1 VIGIVDYGVGNIKAL
16 SNIYKQLK
24 IPHKVVSL
32 EKHFEGVD
40 RIILPGVGAFDHAMK
55 RLKESGLCS
64 SLNNLVLHKKMPI
77 LGICVGMQMMAKS
90 SDEGV
95 LSGLG
100 WIDATVVKF
109 NKSELSVDNPLPH
122 MGWNSVE
129 QANNNPLFNNIEK
142 NSRFYFLHSY
152 YFNSKNKEN
161 STAST
166 QYGNLFTC
174 CANRE
179 NIFGVQFHPEKSHY
193 NGVQLLKNFSNI

>member
-1 VIGIVDYGVGNIKAL
+1 
-16 SNIYKQLK
+16 
-24 IPHKVVSL
+24 
-32 EKHFEGVD
+32 
-40 RIILPGVGAFDHAMK
+40 
-55 RLKESGLCS
+55 
-64 SLNNLVLHKKMPI
+64 

-109 NKSELSVDNPLPH
+109 NKSELSVENPLPH

-129 QANNNPLFNNIEK
+129 QMSNNPLFKDIEK
-142 NSRFYFLHSY
+142 NSKFYFLHSY
-152 YFNSKNKEN
+152 YFNSRKKEN
-161 STAST
+161 STAIT
-166 QYGNLFTC
+166 KYGNLFTC
-174 CANRE
+174 CANSE